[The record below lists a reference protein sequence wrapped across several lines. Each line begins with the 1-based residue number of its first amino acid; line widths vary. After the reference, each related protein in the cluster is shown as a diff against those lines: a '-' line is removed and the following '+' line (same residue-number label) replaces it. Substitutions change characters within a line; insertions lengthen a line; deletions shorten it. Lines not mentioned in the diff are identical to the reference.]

1 VPSIPTDGPADGD
14 PPTAMAQEQLRKLR
28 RLPYDGTIE
37 DAERKN
43 KNNIAKAQRFSL
55 ENVPVGHFVLPN
67 LTRDGAG

>member
-1 VPSIPTDGPADGD
+1 
-14 PPTAMAQEQLRKLR
+14 MAQEQLRKLR

-43 KNNIAKAQRFSL
+43 KKNITKAQHFSL
-55 ENVPVGHFVLPN
+55 ENVPVGHFELPN